1 MHRAEPWAAGRIPGS
16 ELFLQSILASAA
28 KETPV
33 LVSALVFLL
42 KTSSVILHSAPLLP
56 RGGLLSV
63 YVTKPPPEFHQESS
77 VLTVITKQRR
87 PVSSQCVRVQLER
100 LTSESLSR
108 LLCSK

>member
-1 MHRAEPWAAGRIPGS
+1 MHQAEPWAAGRIPGS

-42 KTSSVILHSAPLLP
+42 KTSSVILHSAPFLP

-77 VLTVITKQRR
+77 VLTVIQ
-87 PVSSQCVRVQLER
+87 
-100 LTSESLSR
+100 
-108 LLCSK
+108 SKAGQ